1 MRVEEVDSSGKD
13 NVEINLLCQ
22 DLGLLAS
29 CSELGHGWRESHLR
43 LTGMVVFPLGFVDNR
58 STHCAPTLCQAL
70 FWVLGLK
77 LKEKKHQQNKNR
89 AMKKTWSSV
98 SRTIV

>member
-29 CSELGHGWRESHLR
+29 WSELGHGWRHLAIDV
-43 LTGMVVFPLGFVDNR
+43 LI
-58 STHCAPTLCQAL
+58 STVGNL
-70 FWVLGLK
+70 
-77 LKEKKHQQNKNR
+77 
-89 AMKKTWSSV
+89 
-98 SRTIV
+98 I